1 MEGKVRLAATPTYP
15 GALEFGLESSSSAS
29 DGEGLRTAVGT
40 DTRALL
46 ALLYRQVRAL
56 AGPRADLDD
65 LVQQAAE
72 RVLRSLERYQ
82 GRCALQTWTYAI
94 AYRTV
99 LDHDRWYRR
108 WQRRFSIDETAPER
122 PSQRD
127 SEAELIEVERARRLR
142 AALDR
147 LPPAKRAVLV
157 LHDLE
162 GVPSEEVCRIVGV
175 GKNTLRSRLRD
186 ARLKLAELLRDD
198 GCFDTEDR
206 DDDA

>member
-1 MEGKVRLAATPTYP
+1 LAVNPQYL
-15 GALEFGLESSSSAS
+15 GALELNPIAVGGVEAEARSSAS
-29 DGEGLRTAVGT
+29 A

-56 AGPRADLDD
+56 AGPREDLDD
-65 LVQQAAE
+65 LVQLAAE
-72 RVLRSLERYQ
+72 RVLRSFDRFQ
-82 GRCALQTWTYAI
+82 GRCALPTWTYAI

-108 WQRRFSIDETAPER
+108 WRRRFSLDDRAPER
-122 PSQRD
+122 AGARD

-142 AALDR
+142 RALNR
-147 LPPAKRAVLV
+147 LPATKRAVVV

-162 GVPSEEVCRIVGV
+162 GVPAEQVCAIVGV

-186 ARLKLAELLRDD
+186 ARLKLRELLREDD
-198 GCFDTEDR
+198 GFDWEAGDGSV
-206 DDDA
+206 

>member
-1 MEGKVRLAATPTYP
+1 MSAA
-15 GALEFGLESSSSAS
+15 
-29 DGEGLRTAVGT
+29 

-56 AGPRADLDD
+56 AGPRNDLDD

-72 RVLRSLERYQ
+72 RVLRSFERYQ
-82 GRCALQTWTYAI
+82 GRCALGTWTYAI
-94 AYRTV
+94 AYHTV

-108 WQRRFSIDETAPER
+108 WRRRFSVEEHAPER
-122 PSQRD
+122 PGARD
-127 SEAELIEVERARRLR
+127 SEAELMEVERARRLR
-142 AALDR
+142 KALDA

-162 GVPSEEVCRIVGV
+162 GVPSDEVCRIVGV

-198 GCFDTEDR
+198 HWFDREANDGHV
-206 DDDA
+206 

>member
-1 MEGKVRLAATPTYP
+1 LAANPPYP
-15 GALEFGLESSSSAS
+15 GALELESIAALP
-29 DGEGLRTAVGT
+29 GEQGQARSNA

-56 AGPRADLDD
+56 AGPRNDLDD

-72 RVLRSLERYQ
+72 RVLRSFERYQ
-82 GRCALQTWTYAI
+82 GRCALPTWTYAI

-108 WQRRFSIDETAPER
+108 WRRRFSIDERVPER
-122 PSQRD
+122 AAARD
-127 SEAELIEVERARRLR
+127 SEAELIEIERARSLR
-142 AALDR
+142 RALDR
-147 LPPAKRAVLV
+147 LPPGKRAVIV

-162 GVPSEEVCRIVGV
+162 GVPADQVCAIVGV

-186 ARLKLAELLRDD
+186 ARIKLNEMLRQDHWFDAEADD
-198 GCFDTEDR
+198 GGV
-206 DDDA
+206 